1 MQNFRWKTIR
11 WIKLLGA
18 LAALVVLTGCPKA
31 PDKAMTDAEQ
41 ALLDARGVKDCASDK
56 YKAAQRLL
64 EEADALIE
72 QEEYDAAERK
82 ALAAKKL
89 AEQAKAEGEANW
101 EDCNKKDTVA
111 DADAQ
116 SDDDEASG
124 PEDGADDAE
133 DLNLQTVYFG
143 YDSAELSGEARAALE
158 ENVRWMEAH
167 PDADMVLEGHTD
179 ERGTPEYNLSLGES
193 RAMRVKKYLV
203 QFGIDADRIR
213 LLSYGEE
220 KPDAYGSTSS
230 DHAKNRRVE
239 FAPKQ

>member
-1 MQNFRWKTIR
+1 MLTIRSKTVR
-11 WIKLLGA
+11 WIKWLGA
-18 LAALVVLTGCPKA
+18 LAALVILTGCPKP

-56 YKAAQRLL
+56 YKAAQALL

-72 QEEYDAAERK
+72 REEFDAAERK
-82 ALAAKKL
+82 ARAAKKL
-89 AEQAKAEGEANW
+89 AAQAKAEGEANW
-101 EDCNKKDTVA
+101 EDCQKKDTVA
-111 DADAQ
+111 DADAE

-124 PEDGADDAE
+124 SEDGADDAE
-133 DLNLQTVYFG
+133 DLDLQTVYFG
-143 YDSAELSGEARAALE
+143 YDSAELSSEARAALE

-203 QFGIDADRIR
+203 QFGIDADRVG

-220 KPDAYGSTSS
+220 KPDAYGTTSS

-239 FAPKQ
+239 FAPKR